1 MIRSRAGIALAL
13 AALGVVW
20 GTQYLVIRLLQAD
33 LPPWRAVALRF
44 FVVAMLGQA
53 AVITT
58 GARAP
63 RRRLGLRIAM
73 GATQALSMGLLYA
86 GQQRIP
92 SALASVLMATTPL
105 LVVAVAHRWLGE
117 RAGPRALLAG
127 AVGLGGVALISGAQ
141 WNEGIAAA
149 GVVLVLGAALA
160 SAVSKAIGK
169 AIAELPITILLRDLG
184 VVVTGVGLVASVVLE
199 HHAPWTLGAREVAG
213 AAYLGA
219 IASTCANALYFA
231 VLRGIDVSRV
241 SYLQLVSASIGLVA
255 GVLVAGER
263 LGAGALVGAALVLVG
278 AAIHAS
284 GARTV
289 RAPAL
294 TQTEGTTSS

>member
-1 MIRSRAGIALAL
+1 MIRGRARIALAL
-13 AALGVVW
+13 AALSTVW
-20 GTQYLVIRLLQAD
+20 GTQYLVIRLVQAD

-44 FVVAMLGQA
+44 AVVAILGQV
-53 AVITT
+53 AVTAT

-63 RRRLGLRIAM
+63 RGSRGLRVAM

-92 SALASVLMATTPL
+92 SALASVLMATTAL

-117 RAGPRALLAG
+117 RMSPRALVAG
-127 AVGLGGVALISGAQ
+127 AAGSGGVAMISGAQ
-141 WNEGIAAA
+141 WAEGVAAI
-149 GVVLVLGAALA
+149 GVALVLAAALA
-160 SAVSKAIGK
+160 SAISKTIGK

-184 VVVTGVGLVASVVLE
+184 VVVAVVGLAATLVLE
-199 HHAPWTLGAREVAG
+199 HDAPWALGAREIAG

-219 IASTCANALYFA
+219 IASTGANALYFA
-231 VLRGIDVSRV
+231 VLRGVDVSRI

-255 GVLVAGER
+255 GVLVAGEQ
-263 LGAGALVGAALVLVG
+263 LGAGALAGTALVLVG
-278 AAIHAS
+278 ATIHAS
-284 GARTV
+284 GARAV

-294 TQTEGTTSS
+294 TRMEGTSPS